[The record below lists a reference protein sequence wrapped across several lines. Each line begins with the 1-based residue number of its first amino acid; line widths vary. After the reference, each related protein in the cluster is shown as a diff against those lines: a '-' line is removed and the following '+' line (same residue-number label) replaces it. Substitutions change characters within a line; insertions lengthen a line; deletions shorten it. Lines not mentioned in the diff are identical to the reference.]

1 MQKKKGIE
9 SRFFVLFKDV
19 RHLALAFGFDAAGKD
34 RLDYFTAEAD
44 ERSEPRGRLTLN
56 EVEKLE
62 ARSERLETKQALGP
76 GTNMKRVRSLRNQ
89 AQPSSA

>member
-9 SRFFVLFKDV
+9 SRFFVLFKDLLHSSGSMQ
-19 RHLALAFGFDAAGKD
+19 RPLWKD

-44 ERSEPRGRLTLN
+44 EKSEPRGRLTLN

-62 ARSERLETKQALGP
+62 AGP
-76 GTNMKRVRSLRNQ
+76 EDLR
-89 AQPSSA
+89 SSARFAAM